1 MKYDIIQEIIE
12 KNEKKEI
19 IDHLKLTVKDTLD
32 ILTYKKKFKEENKEE
47 KHKEENKEENKE
59 EKDKEEKDK
68 EEKNKEEKNKE
79 EKNKEEKYKEK
90 IFDYALKQYNKLKI
104 KDEKQIKLWD
114 NIDRLK
120 QDYIAS
126 LIFLAFNLEKF

>member
-12 KNEKKEI
+12 KNENKEI

-47 KHKEENKEENKE
+47 K
-59 EKDKEEKDK
+59 DKEEKDK

-79 EKNKEEKYKEK
+79 EKNKEEKYKEEKYKEK

>member
-12 KNEKKEI
+12 KNENKEI

-47 KHKEENKEENKE
+47 KDKE
-59 EKDKEEKDK
+59 EKKEEKDK

-79 EKNKEEKYKEK
+79 EKNKEEKYKEE
-90 IFDYALKQYNKLKI
+90 NI
-104 KDEKQIKLWD
+104 KK
-114 NIDRLK
+114 R
-120 QDYIAS
+120 Y
-126 LIFLAFNLEKF
+126 LIML